1 MAGDQNRQQFF
12 TICTGAVV
20 DNRKRLDARHGKGLK
35 ALQHLVLAQGK
46 VRQSFFD
53 RDYVVIQMRKT
64 NRVPAQAFRE
74 CGDVLS
80 WPLL

>member
-1 MAGDQNRQQFF
+1 MTGDQNRQQFF
-12 TICTGAVV
+12 AICAGAVV
-20 DNRKRLDARHGKGLK
+20 DNRKGLYTRHRKGLK

-46 VRQSFFD
+46 LRESLFD